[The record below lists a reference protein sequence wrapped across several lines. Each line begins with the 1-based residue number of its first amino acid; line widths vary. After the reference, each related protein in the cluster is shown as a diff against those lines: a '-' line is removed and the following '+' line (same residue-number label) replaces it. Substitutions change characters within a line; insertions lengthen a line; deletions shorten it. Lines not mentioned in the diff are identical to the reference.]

1 MIEVNDLT
9 YRYPGESKNTIHNIS
24 FEVAKGEI
32 FGFLGPS
39 GAGKSTTQ
47 KILIGILKGY
57 QGNVQ
62 INQHELYQLNAEYYE
77 QIGVGFEFP
86 NFYQKFTGL
95 ENLHFFSKLYK
106 SETQNPQVL
115 LEKVGLA
122 DAANVR
128 FSHYSKGM
136 KMRLNFC
143 RVLLNNPDIL
153 FLDEPTSGLDPANA
167 KNLRELIL
175 LEKEKG
181 KTVILTTHNMDTADK
196 ICDRVAFM
204 VDGEIALIDQPKQLK
219 IAHGEKA
226 LQVEYRCQ
234 SDIKQELFSLKK
246 LHNNQHFQHI
256 LAHLEILTMH
266 TQEATLEDIFM
277 KVTGRALL

>member
-1 MIEVNDLT
+1 MINVKDVT
-9 YRYPGESKNTIHNIS
+9 YRYPGETNNTIHDIS

-57 QGNVQ
+57 QGNVH
-62 INQHELYQLNAEYYE
+62 INQQELHQLNADYYE
-77 QIGVGFEFP
+77 HIGVGFEFP

-95 ENLHFFSKLYK
+95 ENLDFFSKLYK
-106 SETQNPQVL
+106 SETQNPQEL

-219 IAHGEKA
+219 VAYGEKA
-226 LQVEYRCQ
+226 LQVEYRCP
-234 SDIKQELFSLKK
+234 SGIKQELFSLKT
-246 LHNNQHFQHI
+246 LHNNQQFQHI
-256 LAHLEILTMH
+256 LAQHEILTMH
-266 TQEATLEDIFM
+266 TQEASLEDIFM
-277 KVTGRALL
+277 KVTGRKLL